1 MTENS
6 GGYNDPQV
14 PPAPEQY
21 PPAQSYPPP
30 AAPPPTAPDYSPP
43 DYSPPPNVPPAQT
56 YPPVEGYP
64 PPAQGYPPVADN
76 APPWTAPVP
85 GQQNAFGGSASAN
98 LQNFDPKTVN
108 PLDWGIMAAGL
119 LALIFSFTSYY
130 KYSLKLSA
138 LGISQSSSA
147 SVSAWHGFFGWFAAI
162 VAFAAAALLA
172 AHLIA
177 KVSLPVPLRLVVLGG
192 FALALLCALL
202 ALVVVPGNTGGA
214 GAFGVKIDKG
224 HSFGY
229 WLSLLV
235 LLAGTGLAFV
245 RFQQTGGKLPG
256 KRA

>member
-6 GGYNDPQV
+6 GGDNDPNV

-30 AAPPPTAPDYSPP
+30 ATPPPASPDYSPP
-43 DYSPPPNVPPAQT
+43 VYAPPPNVPPAQT
-56 YPPVEGYP
+56 YPPIAEN
-64 PPAQGYPPVADN
+64 AQ
-76 APPWTAPVP
+76 PWTAPVP
-85 GQQNAFGGSASAN
+85 GQQNAFGGFDSAN

-108 PLDWGIMAAGL
+108 PLDWGIIAAGL

-177 KVSLPVPLRLVVLGG
+177 KLSLPVPVRLVVLGG

-214 GAFGVKIDKG
+214 GACGVKIDKG

>member
-1 MTENS
+1 
-6 GGYNDPQV
+6 
-14 PPAPEQY
+14 
-21 PPAQSYPPP
+21 
-30 AAPPPTAPDYSPP
+30 
-43 DYSPPPNVPPAQT
+43 
-56 YPPVEGYP
+56 
-64 PPAQGYPPVADN
+64 
-76 APPWTAPVP
+76 
-85 GQQNAFGGSASAN
+85 
-98 LQNFDPKTVN
+98 
-108 PLDWGIMAAGL
+108 LDWGIIASGL

-162 VAFAAAALLA
+162 VAFAAAAVLA

-177 KVSLPVPLRLVVLGG
+177 KVSLPVPVRLLVLGG

-245 RFQQTGGKLPG
+245 RFQQTGGEMPG
-256 KRA
+256 KPA